1 MAIKSRMP
9 ASGAIE
15 KAIEALNDGLEISGS
30 GTEVQLPDKEVQFE
44 PDVEITEL
52 PDGGAEINTDPNA
65 PIDQSQIPY
74 DANLAEYLEESDLQ
88 KLADKLIMLNPE
100 ERQELQLILRA
111 KLMPEMAKKQ
121 QEGLLRQQ
129 QMSPQMAAMG
139 KRAGT
144 QMPMPT
150 VQDAARQGLLR

>member
-1 MAIKSRMP
+1 MAKKNEVARRIQKVYRM
-9 ASGAIE
+9 
-15 KAIEALNDGLEISGS
+15 KTKGLE
-30 GTEVQLPDKEVQFE
+30 
-44 PDVEITEL
+44 
-52 PDGGAEINTDPNA
+52 
-65 PIDQSQIPY
+65 
-74 DANLAEYLEESDLQ
+74 

-100 ERQELQLILRA
+100 EQQELQLILRA